1 MVEATGG
8 VSASEAYQDFEK
20 KNNRFVNMLSDNVRP
35 YNSLLIDKRI
45 ETFADRG
52 LKALRNRS
60 VTKRIAK

>member
-35 YNSLLIDKRI
+35 IHSLIIDKRI